1 MGEEHKM
8 RKRDGK
14 GHQSA
19 VVDLVPGHS
28 PTPPHQPTADRR
40 TPEMVG
46 RRVIPGRSPTPPHQ
60 PTAGRQT
67 PEAVGCRVLL
77 GSAGGSLRR
86 TAPCQMPQ
94 SPSVGSESSPTSGGR
109 RRGPQPVMQTAEDEI
124 QAVLQ
129 SAGVVQYLQRWR
141 LLAITLTCRCRRTVQ
156 MQVLRQHT
164 DGRAN
169 QRRLDKLTNEG
180 TDGKREGLPTVNVT
194 ITCMPWR

>member
-1 MGEEHKM
+1 MF
-8 RKRDGK
+8 RIR
-14 GHQSA
+14 
-19 VVDLVPGHS
+19 
-28 PTPPHQPTADRR
+28 
-40 TPEMVG
+40 
-46 RRVIPGRSPTPPHQ
+46 GRSPTPPHQ

-86 TAPCQMPQ
+86 TAPCQMPR

-129 SAGVVQYLQRWR
+129 SAGLVQYLQRWR

-164 DGRAN
+164 DGSLSIN
-169 QRRLDKLTNEG
+169 GEPTNVMWISQ
-180 TDGKREGLPTVNVT
+180 PTEAQSEDVKT
-194 ITCMPWR
+194 YPQ